1 MNDYTHKRYL
11 VRNTKT
17 NQTRTVTKRVG
28 SVRYDSPL
36 QPNEKVVA
44 CLGGY
49 RSTTIEH
56 TATAENYMEE

>member
-17 NQTRTVTKRVG
+17 GETRTVTKRVG
-28 SVRYDSPL
+28 STRYDSPL

-49 RSTTIEH
+49 RSTTVNY
-56 TATAENYMEE
+56 TATAEDYMEE